1 MSSIVLNTTVEQ
13 DIRVTVFTALMDLQ
27 DAQLQGVIKDAQ
39 LQGVI
44 KDKDLQI
51 KTLENYLDSNASQL
65 AEILSINSFL
75 TPRGVIGATNVSSS
89 LALFK
94 A

>member
-27 DAQLQGVIKDAQ
+27 DAQ

-94 A
+94 T

>member
-27 DAQLQGVIKDAQ
+27 DAQGVIKDA
-39 LQGVI
+39 QGVI

>member
-27 DAQLQGVIKDAQ
+27 DAQLQGD
-39 LQGVI
+39 
-44 KDKDLQI
+44 
-51 KTLENYLDSNASQL
+51 LDSNASQL

-94 A
+94 T

>member
-1 MSSIVLNTTVEQ
+1 MSNIVLNPSIKQ

-27 DAQLQGVIKDAQ
+27 DAQGVIKDKEA
-39 LQGVI
+39 VI
-44 KDKDLQI
+44 KDKDLHI

-75 TPRGVIGATNVSSS
+75 TPRGVIGTTNVSSS

-94 A
+94 T

>member
-27 DAQLQGVIKDAQ
+27 DAQLQGVIKDA
-39 LQGVI
+39 QGVI

-94 A
+94 T

>member
-27 DAQLQGVIKDAQ
+27 DA
-39 LQGVI
+39 QGVI

-94 A
+94 T